1 MTTPTIFIAHS
12 SADRDWARAFAKS
25 MLDLGASIWF
35 DEFNIKPGDSIS
47 ELIETGLRKSAI
59 VVLLVTND
67 SLRNHNFFFELGAA
81 LGMNKKIIP
90 IVPKDFE
97 VSSLPLSIQLRK
109 YLIRKSP
116 EETARELAEGLELL
130 HGEAA

>member
-1 MTTPTIFIAHS
+1 MTTPTIFISHS

-25 MLDLGASIWF
+25 MLEIGANIWF

-47 ELIETGLRKSAI
+47 ELIEIGLRKSST
-59 VVLLVTND
+59 VVLLVTD
-67 SLRNHNFFFELGAA
+67 ESLRNHNFFFELGAA

-90 IVPKDFE
+90 IVPKDFA